1 MNRREVPNAPSNQR
15 PVFAV
20 TLAARFSKCYVAQVM
35 KELFVNL
42 LNHRYALTLCGLAVL
57 ALGLAFPRPAGARQA
72 DDQPPAGDSPR
83 TVQGSGD
90 ANQGDP
96 PGPTLKLNPIE
107 ALRRFE
113 PAADEEYTLGAG
125 DEISIQYP
133 GRPDLAS
140 KDVIGPDGRM
150 TLPLA
155 GPIKLAGLT
164 REAAGQKI
172 VEALSPYYTKL
183 TATVEVEKYGS
194 NHVTLLGD
202 VKNPGI
208 VNFDQTPTLLEVL
221 SRGGI
226 ETRPD
231 GSIPEQCV
239 IYRGD
244 QVYWVELQELLSSG
258 SPLADLRLRRNDVV
272 FVPAVSTR
280 NVTIMGQVQH
290 PGLIALKHDSTLSS
304 VLGEAGG
311 LSDNAGGNPEI
322 QIVHRSKGGKTQYV
336 RFNDL
341 LKPNGGMEV
350 SLYPGDIVY
359 VPKSGM
365 SKMGF
370 VMQQLAPFLTMGS
383 FAAMAAR

>member
-1 MNRREVPNAPSNQR
+1 MNRREVRQVPSNQW
-15 PVFAV
+15 PVPAAGLAV
-20 TLAARFSKCYVAQVM
+20 GFSKRSVTQLL
-35 KELFVNL
+35 KELSMNL
-42 LNHRYALTLCGLAVL
+42 PSKHVALTLRGLAVL
-57 ALGLAFPRPAGARQA
+57 ALGTVFVHSAGAGQA
-72 DDQPPAGDSPR
+72 DDRPSAKDAPRSVQTTGDS
-83 TVQGSGD
+83 
-90 ANQGDP
+90 NQENLPDP
-96 PGPTLKLNPIE
+96 KLKLSPLE
-107 ALRRFE
+107 TLRKFE

-140 KDVIGPDGRM
+140 KDVIGPDGRV

-155 GPIKLAGLT
+155 GPIKLADLT
-164 REAAGQKI
+164 REAAGEKI
-172 VEALSPYYTKL
+172 VEAMSPYYTKL

-202 VKNPGI
+202 VKNPGM
-208 VNFDQTPTLLEVL
+208 VTFEQTPTLLEAL

-244 QVYWVELQELLSSG
+244 QVYWVELQELLTSG

-280 NVTIMGQVQH
+280 TVTIMGQVQH
-290 PGLIALKHDSTLSS
+290 PGPIALKHDSTLSS

-311 LSDNAGGNPEI
+311 VSDAAGGNPEI
-322 QIVHRSKGGKTQYV
+322 QIVHRSKGDKTQFV

-350 SLYPGDIVY
+350 SLYPGDIIY
-359 VPKSGM
+359 VPKSGFA
-365 SKMGF
+365 KMGF
-370 VMQQLAPFLTMGS
+370 VMQQLAPFVTMAS
-383 FAAMAAR
+383 FAALAAH